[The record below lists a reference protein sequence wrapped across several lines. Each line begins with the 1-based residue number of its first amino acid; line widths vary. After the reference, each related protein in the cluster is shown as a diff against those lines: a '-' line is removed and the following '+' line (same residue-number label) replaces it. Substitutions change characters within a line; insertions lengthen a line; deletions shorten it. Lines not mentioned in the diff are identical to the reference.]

1 MGGRAARRTGGSP
14 GSKLIARLIVWIPLL
29 ATALVVWKQQ
39 SRAELTSA
47 KPVRSIRPG
56 LRSIASWAWLLVP
69 AWAVGIFL
77 IINYVLPGGLS
88 ASANIYVVQ
97 PILWLSL
104 AAVVLLL
111 ARYVSRVEL
120 PFSGFLVAVAALA
133 GVFHL
138 ALLVLAG
145 VMLGFGNSPYGH
157 TPWIM
162 AQNCLYVGSALIGVE
177 LSRAYI
183 VAVVGKRSTFL
194 ALVSASLLFTVIAIP
209 MAKFTTVGGL
219 EDGAEL
225 AGGTV
230 LPTASENLLASFLA
244 LVGGPVAS
252 IAYRGV
258 LEAFEWFSPILPDLT
273 WMTTA
278 LVGTLAPAA
287 GLLIVRGL
295 SAPEAGEESEAEAG
309 PAPSLAPWMIA
320 AFAAVALLWF
330 NTGMLGVN
338 PHVISGHSMQ
348 PEFDLG
354 DMVITRDVSP
364 ASIEEGD
371 VIWFRQD
378 GINVIHRVM
387 EVRSERGETLF
398 ITQGDNNNAPDH
410 QPVAANQVEGKV
422 ILVVPKIGWLSIGIR
437 NLIGYVGNVPLPI
450 NRASEEPGQAQQEPA
465 EAPVGD
471 SAGSQAA
478 EDAQSAAGEEP
489 TSRPSMPTIEYEVQ
503 PGDSLIDIAARFGIT
518 VEALTQ
524 LNGLE
529 EPNAILYGST
539 LNVPYVGEEPG
550 DATAD
555 VSR

>member
-1 MGGRAARRTGGSP
+1 
-14 GSKLIARLIVWIPLL
+14 
-29 ATALVVWKQQ
+29 
-39 SRAELTSA
+39 
-47 KPVRSIRPG
+47 
-56 LRSIASWAWLLVP
+56 
-69 AWAVGIFL
+69 
-77 IINYVLPGGLS
+77 
-88 ASANIYVVQ
+88 
-97 PILWLSL
+97 
-104 AAVVLLL
+104 
-111 ARYVSRVEL
+111 
-120 PFSGFLVAVAALA
+120 
-133 GVFHL
+133 
-138 ALLVLAG
+138 
-145 VMLGFGNSPYGH
+145 
-157 TPWIM
+157 M

-177 LSRAYI
+177 LSRAYV
-183 VAVVGKRSTFL
+183 VAVVAKRSVFL

-244 LVGGPVAS
+244 LVGGPVAA
-252 IAYRGV
+252 IAYRGA

-295 SAPEAGEESEAEAG
+295 SAPEAGEEDEAEAG

-422 ILVVPKIGWLSIGIR
+422 ILVVPKIGWLSIGVR

-465 EAPVGD
+465 AAPVGD

-478 EDAQSAAGEEP
+478 EDAQSAAHEEPFNDSAGSQAAEDAQSAAHEEP
-489 TSRPSMPTIEYEVQ
+489 TSPLPMPTIEYEVQ
-503 PGDSLIDIAARFGIT
+503 PGDSLIDIAAGFGTT

-529 EPNAILYGST
+529 EPNAILYGLT
-539 LNVPYVGEEPG
+539 LSVPYVGDEPG
-550 DATAD
+550 DVTAG
-555 VSR
+555 VSP